1 MSRLNFHVG
10 GMHCAACAAAVER
23 AVRALPGA
31 SEVYVNIA
39 TNRMTLTADDSLAPE
54 TIADTVKK
62 AGFEPTLIST
72 PGSAVPAA
80 KLEFAVGGM
89 HCAACA
95 AAVERAVRA
104 LPGASEVYVN
114 IATNRMTLTA
124 DESLSPETV
133 AETVKKAGFEPTL
146 LSGKSATPEA
156 ERPEAKEA
164 AEAHRDAIRFGVAVT
179 FAILLCL
186 VAMHGMFSL
195 SFLPAESGW
204 NALIQGVLLLPIVI
218 AGRRFYTG
226 GFRALFRG
234 SPNMDSLIASGTG
247 AAIVYSLWLC
257 VRGEFAHLYFDTA
270 GMIVALIMLGKFLEG
285 RSKRKASG
293 AIRELMQLAPE
304 TAIRLE
310 SDGSEREVPTAL
322 VRIGDRLRIKP
333 GERIPVDGIS
343 LEGNASIDESML
355 TGEPLPVDKF
365 PGDSLTGGSICRN
378 GSIVMRATRIG
389 EETTLARII
398 KLVEDAQGSRPPIA
412 RLTDKVAGFFV
423 WGVLT
428 AALLTLAAWLLAGAE
443 FAAALEFALA
453 VMVIACPCALGLATP
468 IAIIVGI
475 GRGAKSGILIKSG
488 AALETAGKID
498 TVVFDKTGTLTAG
511 KPEVSEVKCFPGI
524 SEEELLAAAAAAER
538 NSTHPL
544 AAAIVRKAEAKHLP
558 LPAATGFDSR
568 PGFGVSAT
576 IGGKRWLFGNER
588 MLKTDGIS
596 SEPFNTL
603 ALSPGDSLV
612 CAVRDGEPVG
622 AIAIGDS
629 LKPGAADVIA
639 RLKKLGIKTL
649 MLTGDNT
656 GAARKITEEL
666 QLSGFRAELLPE
678 DKADAIKEIQ
688 DNGKHLVAMVG
699 DGIND
704 APALAQADLG
714 IAIGSGTDVAMES
727 ADIVLMQNDLAE
739 VTATIKL
746 SRATMR
752 VIRQN
757 LFWAF
762 FYNTVSIPLAAGV
775 FYPLL
780 GWKLS
785 PIVGAAA
792 MAASSV
798 TVVLNALRLRGKGNL
813 EEGASPLLQT
823 SSQTG

>member
-1 MSRLNFHVG
+1 
-10 GMHCAACAAAVER
+10 MHCAACAAAVER

-124 DESLSPETV
+124 DDSLAPETI
-133 AETVKKAGFEPTL
+133 ADTVKKAGFEPTL
-146 LSGKSATPEA
+146 ISGSTASPAAA
-156 ERPEAKEA
+156 ERPEEKEA
-164 AEAHRDAIRFGVAVT
+164 AEAHRDAIRFGVAVS
-179 FAILLCL
+179 FAALLCL
-186 VAMHGMFSL
+186 VAMHGMFFRPL
-195 SFLPAESGW
+195 LPADSGW
-204 NALIQGVLLLPIVI
+204 NALIQMILLLPVLI

-247 AAIVYSLWLC
+247 AAVAYSLWLC
-257 VRGEFAHLYFDTA
+257 ARGEFAHLYFDTA
-270 GMIVALIMLGKFLEG
+270 GMIVALIMLGKYLEG

-310 SDGSEREVPTAL
+310 PDGSEREIPTAL
-322 VRIGDRLRIKP
+322 IRTGDRLRVKP
-333 GERIPVDGIS
+333 GERIPVDGVNQ
-343 LEGNASIDESML
+343 EGETCVDESML
-355 TGEPLPVDKF
+355 TGEPLPVDKS
-365 PGDSLTGGSICRN
+365 PGDPLTGGSINRN

-398 KLVEDAQGSRPPIA
+398 KLVEEAQGSRPPIA
-412 RLTDKVAGFFV
+412 RVADKVAGFFV
-423 WGVLT
+423 WGVL
-428 AALLTLAAWLLAGAE
+428 AAAALTLAVWLLAGAG

-475 GRGAKSGILIKSG
+475 GRGANSGILIKSG
-488 AALETAGKID
+488 AALETAGKVD
-498 TVVFDKTGTLTAG
+498 TVVFDKTGTLTIG
-511 KPEVSEVKCFPGI
+511 KPEVSEVKCLPGI
-524 SEEELLAAAAAAER
+524 TPDELLAAAAAAEK

-544 AAAIVRKAEAKHLP
+544 ATAIVREAETKQLP
-558 LPAATGFDSR
+558 LPAATQFDSR

-576 IGGKRWLFGNER
+576 IDGKRWLFGNAR
-588 MLKTDGIS
+588 MLEAEEIDPES
-596 SEPFNTL
+596 FASL
-603 ALSPGDSLV
+603 ALPPGSSLV
-612 CAVRDGEPVG
+612 CAARDGQPAGVIAVG
-622 AIAIGDS
+622 DA

-639 RLKKLGIKTL
+639 RLNKLGIKTF
-649 MLTGDNT
+649 MLTGDNSDS
-656 GAARKITEEL
+656 ARKIAGEL

-678 DKADAIKEIQ
+678 DKANAVKEIQ

-704 APALAQADLG
+704 APALVQADLG

-727 ADIVLMQNDLAE
+727 ADVVLMQNDLAE

-785 PIVGAAA
+785 PVIGAAA